1 MQVTFL
7 GTGAATSYPL
17 AFCQCETCQK
27 ARELGGKNF
36 RKRASLLINTDLLID
51 LGPDAIP
58 AMHAYNHD
66 PTKLRLLL
74 QTHPHSDHF
83 DPGVLVTR
91 SSPYGC
97 VNSDLLEIVAEK
109 RCLEVM
115 ADQVRAIEGFELFEE
130 KWQTDMRL
138 MLTALGH
145 GQRLSRGGYEI
156 LAIESLHHPGWGSQ
170 IYLVKEEGKQLL
182 YAADSPALSVA
193 ALEALQGQ
201 HLDLAIFEQTFGPF
215 YAGNTGAHMSEAILF
230 EQLTMLRVLGCLDEK
245 SQIYVT
251 HISHEGNPHHE
262 ALAERGASLGYFV
275 GYDGLELT
283 L

>member
-17 AFCQCETCQK
+17 AFCQCETCRK

-58 AMHAYNHD
+58 AMHAYGHD
-66 PTKLRLLL
+66 TTKLRLLL

-91 SSPYGC
+91 SSLYRC
-97 VNSDLLEIVAEK
+97 VNSDLLEIIAEK

-115 ADQVRAIEGFELFEE
+115 ADQVRVIESIELLEE
-130 KWQTDMRL
+130 KWQTDMHL
-138 MLTALGH
+138 TLTALGH

-156 LAIESLHHPGWGSQ
+156 LAMESLHHPGWGSQ
-170 IYLVKEEGKQLL
+170 IYLVKEGGKQLL
-182 YAADSPALSVA
+182 YAADSPALSAA
-193 ALEALQGQ
+193 ALEALQGK

-215 YAGNTGAHMSEAILF
+215 HTGNTGAHLSEAILF
-230 EQLTMLRVLGCLDEK
+230 EQLARLRAQGCLDEK